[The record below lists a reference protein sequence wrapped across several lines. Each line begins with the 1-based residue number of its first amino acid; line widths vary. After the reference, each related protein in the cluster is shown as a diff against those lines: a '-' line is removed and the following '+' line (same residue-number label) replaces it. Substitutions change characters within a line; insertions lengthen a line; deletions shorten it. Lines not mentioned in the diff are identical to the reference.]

1 MSDIMLQTIRNIAD
15 SANEETMSERRDPYI
30 TGNEPKEPCTL
41 IPCCDEGII
50 EVWPG
55 YSDEVVGS
63 LLAHQP
69 GRYSV
74 AVDVTSAMVLDLIA
88 ALEKL
93 LL

>member
-1 MSDIMLQTIRNIAD
+1 
-15 SANEETMSERRDPYI
+15 MSERRDPYI
-30 TGNEPKEPCTL
+30 TGNEPKEPYAL
-41 IPCCDEGII
+41 IPCCDDGVI

-55 YSDEVVGS
+55 YNAERVGT
-63 LLAHQP
+63 LLMMQP

-74 AVDVTSAMVLDLIA
+74 AVDVTSAMVLDLIS